1 MPRRET
7 HSLPFSWRLQATSP
21 TSETGSTPSSMKS
34 IPHTQGGREYGL
46 NYLDGN
52 VTCRQP

>member
-7 HSLPFSWRLQATSP
+7 IITIFVASP
-21 TSETGSTPSSMKS
+21 NDVTDETVSTPSSMKS